1 MKWKISYSKDAR
13 KFIENHRIDD
23 DMKNIMR
30 KFLHKMKGEDI
41 NIDLKKLI
49 GDWKGYYRIRIGN
62 IRLIFAVSKASREI
76 YVHKVDFRGDVYK

>member
-30 KFLHKMKGEDI
+30 KLVYVNG
-41 NIDLKKLI
+41 
-49 GDWKGYYRIRIGN
+49 
-62 IRLIFAVSKASREI
+62 I
-76 YVHKVDFRGDVYK
+76 Y